1 MVRLPRDLS
10 SRKLIS
16 ALARLGYV
24 KIKQEGS
31 HIRLETRES
40 GRHRVVV
47 PEAKAIPVGT
57 LHTILRDVA
66 LHFDKSVKALID
78 DLDL

>member
-1 MVRLPRDLS
+1 MRLPRDLS
-10 SRKLIS
+10 SKKLIG

-31 HIRLETRES
+31 HIRLETREY

-66 LHFDKSVKALID
+66 YHFDMSVKALIVE
-78 DLDL
+78 LDL